1 MAGPSG
7 NPSGGSGHGGSAGG
21 SSTAASEAAAARA
34 AFFARRQS
42 MMEMSIKYYA
52 AGLCGLIAIFVVFH
66 WTRWLCVRMERSKK
80 PFGVLG
86 RPVVEGSR

>member
-1 MAGPSG
+1 
-7 NPSGGSGHGGSAGG
+7 
-21 SSTAASEAAAARA
+21 
-34 AFFARRQS
+34 